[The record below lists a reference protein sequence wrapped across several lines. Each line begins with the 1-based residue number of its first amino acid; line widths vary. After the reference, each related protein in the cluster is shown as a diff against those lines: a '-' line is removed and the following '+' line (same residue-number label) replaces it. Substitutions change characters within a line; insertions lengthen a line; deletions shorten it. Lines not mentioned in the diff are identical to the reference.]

1 MKTFKTLTLATSLF
15 AASLLAGNVA
25 QAAKVET
32 AGQAMTLCKDK
43 AQAAHDGYK
52 RSKSTKIKQT
62 RGVFKITLKVITD
75 SENVKTQC
83 KVDKDGTVT
92 YTKA

>member
-1 MKTFKTLTLATSLF
+1 MKTLKTIALASSLLATSL
-15 AASLLAGNVA
+15 LATNVA
-25 QAAKVET
+25 HAAKVET
-32 AGQAMTLCKDK
+32 AGQAMTLCKAK
-43 AQAAHDGYK
+43 AETAHTGYK

-75 SENVKTQC
+75 SESVKTKC

-92 YTKA
+92 YSQA